1 MTRPIGFEDGCN
13 LKQRPLKKYIIAT
26 ASHGFHIF
34 HAQTENLSLKNNN
47 ISIVLKSVLYKHTLT
62 NAT

>member
-1 MTRPIGFEDGCN
+1 MSVQNMTRPIAFEDGCN

-34 HAQTENLSLKNNN
+34 HAQTENLSLKKRKN
-47 ISIVLKSVLYKHTLT
+47 V
-62 NAT
+62 